1 MDRVDL
7 AQQRLALM
15 KSVDEESAL
24 TQLAMAWVHMRAVR
38 CLPPFDHSSS
48 MNCTVFVVQGDP
60 KGLVDASNIY
70 EDLSEKYGA
79 SVMLTTGLA
88 VSKMHQGLWEEAETH
103 LQQALTKVS
112 LLPTLALYLLPWIGF
127 LESRQ
132 FGEHDHSLLS
142 SRQIS

>member
-1 MDRVDL
+1 
-7 AQQRLALM
+7 
-15 KSVDEESAL
+15 
-24 TQLAMAWVHMRAVR
+24 
-38 CLPPFDHSSS
+38 